1 MNHATP
7 RKNCSTR
14 QPPQK
19 ILKNDLSCAERR
31 RGNTGNTGSDDRCK
45 SFFFLIHCSFYL
57 FCRSSRL
64 PTTIMVPCP
73 LFAGSTNQIQLPL
86 LCLSLF
92 MFILFLYSCQT
103 IINNLIS
110 IALLPLLP
118 LHVSVPVN
126 PVPSTPLPHLFLY
139 IGFGF
144 VHRNPAAMQTFE
156 RSKRKEVVRQST

>member
-1 MNHATP
+1 
-7 RKNCSTR
+7 
-14 QPPQK
+14 
-19 ILKNDLSCAERR
+19 
-31 RGNTGNTGSDDRCK
+31 
-45 SFFFLIHCSFYL
+45 L

-92 MFILFLYSCQT
+92 MFILFLYSCQKMH
-103 IINNLIS
+103 LLH
-110 IALLPLLP
+110 LLPLLPLSP

>member
-1 MNHATP
+1 MKFKCLWGSVAHINRGHS
-7 RKNCSTR
+7 NFLNST
-14 QPPQK
+14 QGKAPPQNIK
-19 ILKNDLSCAERR
+19 DDFSCAERR

-92 MFILFLYSCQT
+92 MFILFLYSCQK
-103 IINNLIS
+103 NAS
-110 IALLPLLP
+110 IA
-118 LHVSVPVN
+118 
-126 PVPSTPLPHLFLY
+126 
-139 IGFGF
+139 F
-144 VHRNPAAMQTFE
+144 VASIAFIAVACVCPC
-156 RSKRKEVVRQST
+156 

>member
-1 MNHATP
+1 MINRGHPGFLEFLNSPTP
-7 RKNCSTR
+7 GTR
-14 QPPQK
+14 QPLLSSFQK

-92 MFILFLYSCQT
+92 MFILFLYSCQK
-103 IINNLIS
+103 NAS
-110 IALLPLLP
+110 IA
-118 LHVSVPVN
+118 
-126 PVPSTPLPHLFLY
+126 
-139 IGFGF
+139 F
-144 VHRNPAAMQTFE
+144 VASIAFIAVACVCHC
-156 RSKRKEVVRQST
+156 